1 MHEGKVA
8 AHVRY
13 YEDYIRHEMNRGR
26 SEQEVL
32 EELGD
37 PRLIAR
43 TILETSGMKAP
54 EVEYTIDEEPADHDE
69 GGVKVHS
76 FSGWKA
82 TLMMALIAAA
92 VIAMIVLVLGLA
104 IYLLPVIIAVM
115 LISWLIRKILR
126 YYGGMHNFCVEG
138 SYYSCKH
145 SIQEAMIMSNNN
157 MNRSG
162 NTTSSENGSYDSS
175 DSKNRTTNSRNS
187 SKNKS
192 NNSSKNKAD
201 DCNY

>member
-1 MHEGKVA
+1 MNKEAFIDTLRRALYGKVSDYELTD
-8 AHVRY
+8 HVRY
-13 YEDYIRHEMNRGR
+13 YEDYIRQEMNRGR

-54 EVEYTIDEEPADHDE
+54 EVGYTIDEKPADHEE
-69 GGVKVHS
+69 GGVKVHT

-115 LISWLIRKILR
+115 LISWLLRKILR
-126 YYGGMHNFCVEG
+126 
-138 SYYSCKH
+138 
-145 SIQEAMIMSNNN
+145 
-157 MNRSG
+157 
-162 NTTSSENGSYDSS
+162 
-175 DSKNRTTNSRNS
+175 
-187 SKNKS
+187 
-192 NNSSKNKAD
+192 
-201 DCNY
+201 

>member
-1 MHEGKVA
+1 MNKEAFIDTLRRALYGKVSDYELTD
-8 AHVRY
+8 HVRY
-13 YEDYIRHEMNRGR
+13 YEDYIRQEINRGR

-54 EVEYTIDEEPADHDE
+54 EVEYTIDEEPADHEE
-69 GGVKVHS
+69 GGVKVHT

-82 TLMMALIAAA
+82 TLMMALIEAA

-126 YYGGMHNFCVEG
+126 
-138 SYYSCKH
+138 
-145 SIQEAMIMSNNN
+145 
-157 MNRSG
+157 
-162 NTTSSENGSYDSS
+162 
-175 DSKNRTTNSRNS
+175 
-187 SKNKS
+187 
-192 NNSSKNKAD
+192 
-201 DCNY
+201 

>member
-1 MHEGKVA
+1 MNKEAFIDTLRRALYGKVSDYELTD
-8 AHVRY
+8 HVRY
-13 YEDYIRHEMNRGR
+13 YEDYIRQEMNRGR
-26 SEQEVL
+26 SEQEIL

-54 EVEYTIDEEPADHDE
+54 EVEYTIDEEPADHEE
-69 GGVKVHS
+69 GGVKVHT

-115 LISWLIRKILR
+115 LISWLLRKILR
-126 YYGGMHNFCVEG
+126 
-138 SYYSCKH
+138 
-145 SIQEAMIMSNNN
+145 
-157 MNRSG
+157 
-162 NTTSSENGSYDSS
+162 
-175 DSKNRTTNSRNS
+175 
-187 SKNKS
+187 
-192 NNSSKNKAD
+192 
-201 DCNY
+201 

>member
-1 MHEGKVA
+1 MNKEAFIDTLRRALYGKVSDYELTD
-8 AHVRY
+8 HVRY
-13 YEDYIRHEMNRGR
+13 YEDYIRQEMNRGR

-54 EVEYTIDEEPADHDE
+54 EVEYTIDEEPADHEE
-69 GGVKVHS
+69 GGVKVHT

-82 TLMMALIAAA
+82 TLMMALIASA

-115 LISWLIRKILR
+115 LISWLLRKILR
-126 YYGGMHNFCVEG
+126 
-138 SYYSCKH
+138 
-145 SIQEAMIMSNNN
+145 
-157 MNRSG
+157 
-162 NTTSSENGSYDSS
+162 
-175 DSKNRTTNSRNS
+175 
-187 SKNKS
+187 
-192 NNSSKNKAD
+192 
-201 DCNY
+201 

>member
-1 MHEGKVA
+1 MNKEAFIDTLRRALYGKVSDYELTD
-8 AHVRY
+8 HVRY
-13 YEDYIRHEMNRGR
+13 YEDYIRQEMNRGR

-54 EVEYTIDEEPADHDE
+54 EVEYTIDEEPADHEE
-69 GGVKVHS
+69 GGVKVHT

-82 TLMMALIAAA
+82 TLMMAPIAAA

-126 YYGGMHNFCVEG
+126 
-138 SYYSCKH
+138 
-145 SIQEAMIMSNNN
+145 
-157 MNRSG
+157 
-162 NTTSSENGSYDSS
+162 
-175 DSKNRTTNSRNS
+175 
-187 SKNKS
+187 
-192 NNSSKNKAD
+192 
-201 DCNY
+201 

>member
-1 MHEGKVA
+1 MNKEAFIDTLRRALYGKVSDYELTD
-8 AHVRY
+8 HVRY
-13 YEDYIRHEMNRGR
+13 YEDYIRQEMNRGR

-54 EVEYTIDEEPADHDE
+54 EVEYTIDEEPADHE
-69 GGVKVHS
+69 ERGVKVHT

-115 LISWLIRKILR
+115 LISWLLRKILR
-126 YYGGMHNFCVEG
+126 
-138 SYYSCKH
+138 
-145 SIQEAMIMSNNN
+145 
-157 MNRSG
+157 
-162 NTTSSENGSYDSS
+162 
-175 DSKNRTTNSRNS
+175 
-187 SKNKS
+187 
-192 NNSSKNKAD
+192 
-201 DCNY
+201 

>member
-1 MHEGKVA
+1 MNKEAFIDTLRRALYGKVSDYELTD
-8 AHVRY
+8 HVRY
-13 YEDYIRHEMNRGR
+13 YEDYIRQEMNRGK

-43 TILETSGMKAP
+43 TILETSVMKAP
-54 EVEYTIDEEPADHDE
+54 EVEYTIDEEPADHEE
-69 GGVKVHS
+69 GGVKVHT

-115 LISWLIRKILR
+115 LISWLLRKILR
-126 YYGGMHNFCVEG
+126 
-138 SYYSCKH
+138 
-145 SIQEAMIMSNNN
+145 
-157 MNRSG
+157 
-162 NTTSSENGSYDSS
+162 
-175 DSKNRTTNSRNS
+175 
-187 SKNKS
+187 
-192 NNSSKNKAD
+192 
-201 DCNY
+201 

>member
-1 MHEGKVA
+1 MNKEAFIDTLRRALYGKVSDYELTD
-8 AHVRY
+8 HVRY
-13 YEDYIRHEMNRGR
+13 YEDYIRQETNRGR

-54 EVEYTIDEEPADHDE
+54 EVAYTIDEEPADHEE
-69 GGVKVHS
+69 GGVKVHT

-115 LISWLIRKILR
+115 LISWLLRKILR
-126 YYGGMHNFCVEG
+126 
-138 SYYSCKH
+138 
-145 SIQEAMIMSNNN
+145 
-157 MNRSG
+157 
-162 NTTSSENGSYDSS
+162 
-175 DSKNRTTNSRNS
+175 
-187 SKNKS
+187 
-192 NNSSKNKAD
+192 
-201 DCNY
+201 

>member
-1 MHEGKVA
+1 MNKEAFIDTLRRALYGKVSDYELTD
-8 AHVRY
+8 HVRY
-13 YEDYIRHEMNRGR
+13 YEDYIRQEMNRGR

-32 EELGD
+32 EQLGD

-54 EVEYTIDEEPADHDE
+54 EVEYTIDEEPADHEE
-69 GGVKVHS
+69 GGVKVHT

-115 LISWLIRKILR
+115 LISWLLRKILR
-126 YYGGMHNFCVEG
+126 
-138 SYYSCKH
+138 
-145 SIQEAMIMSNNN
+145 
-157 MNRSG
+157 
-162 NTTSSENGSYDSS
+162 
-175 DSKNRTTNSRNS
+175 
-187 SKNKS
+187 
-192 NNSSKNKAD
+192 
-201 DCNY
+201 

>member
-1 MHEGKVA
+1 MNKEAFIDTLRRALSGKVSDYELTD
-8 AHVRY
+8 HVRY
-13 YEDYIRHEMNRGR
+13 YEDYIRQEMNRGR

-54 EVEYTIDEEPADHDE
+54 EVEYTIDEEPADHEE
-69 GGVKVHS
+69 GGVKVHT

-126 YYGGMHNFCVEG
+126 
-138 SYYSCKH
+138 
-145 SIQEAMIMSNNN
+145 
-157 MNRSG
+157 
-162 NTTSSENGSYDSS
+162 
-175 DSKNRTTNSRNS
+175 
-187 SKNKS
+187 
-192 NNSSKNKAD
+192 
-201 DCNY
+201 

>member
-1 MHEGKVA
+1 MMNKEAFIDTLRRALYGKVSDYELTD
-8 AHVRY
+8 HMRY
-13 YEDYIRHEMNRGR
+13 YEDYIRQEMNRGR

-54 EVEYTIDEEPADHDE
+54 EVEYTIDEEPADHEE
-69 GGVKVHS
+69 GGVKVHT

-115 LISWLIRKILR
+115 LISWLLRKILR
-126 YYGGMHNFCVEG
+126 
-138 SYYSCKH
+138 
-145 SIQEAMIMSNNN
+145 
-157 MNRSG
+157 
-162 NTTSSENGSYDSS
+162 
-175 DSKNRTTNSRNS
+175 
-187 SKNKS
+187 
-192 NNSSKNKAD
+192 
-201 DCNY
+201 

>member
-1 MHEGKVA
+1 MNRTEFLDTLRSQLSGQMHEGKVA

-13 YEDYIRHEMNRGR
+13 YEDYIRQEMNRGR

-37 PRLIAR
+37 SRLIAR

-54 EVEYTIDEEPADHDE
+54 EVEYTIDEEPADHEE
-69 GGVKVHS
+69 GGVKVHT

-115 LISWLIRKILR
+115 LISWLLRKILR
-126 YYGGMHNFCVEG
+126 
-138 SYYSCKH
+138 
-145 SIQEAMIMSNNN
+145 
-157 MNRSG
+157 
-162 NTTSSENGSYDSS
+162 
-175 DSKNRTTNSRNS
+175 
-187 SKNKS
+187 
-192 NNSSKNKAD
+192 
-201 DCNY
+201 

>member
-1 MHEGKVA
+1 MCVTMKN
-8 AHVRY
+8 
-13 YEDYIRHEMNRGR
+13 YIRQEMNRGR

-54 EVEYTIDEEPADHDE
+54 EVEYTIDEEPADHEE
-69 GGVKVHS
+69 GDVKVHT

-115 LISWLIRKILR
+115 LISWLLRKILR
-126 YYGGMHNFCVEG
+126 
-138 SYYSCKH
+138 
-145 SIQEAMIMSNNN
+145 
-157 MNRSG
+157 
-162 NTTSSENGSYDSS
+162 
-175 DSKNRTTNSRNS
+175 
-187 SKNKS
+187 
-192 NNSSKNKAD
+192 
-201 DCNY
+201 

>member
-1 MHEGKVA
+1 MNKEAFIDTLRRTLYGKVSDYELTD
-8 AHVRY
+8 HMRY
-13 YEDYIRHEMNRGR
+13 YEDYIRQEMNRGR

-54 EVEYTIDEEPADHDE
+54 EVEYTIDEEPADHEE
-69 GGVKVHS
+69 GGVKVHT

-115 LISWLIRKILR
+115 LISWLLRKILR
-126 YYGGMHNFCVEG
+126 
-138 SYYSCKH
+138 
-145 SIQEAMIMSNNN
+145 
-157 MNRSG
+157 
-162 NTTSSENGSYDSS
+162 
-175 DSKNRTTNSRNS
+175 
-187 SKNKS
+187 
-192 NNSSKNKAD
+192 
-201 DCNY
+201 

>member
-1 MHEGKVA
+1 MNKEAFIDTLRRALYGKVSDYELTD
-8 AHVRY
+8 HVRY
-13 YEDYIRHEMNRGR
+13 YEDYIRQEMNRGR

-54 EVEYTIDEEPADHDE
+54 EVEYTIDEEPADHEE
-69 GGVKVHS
+69 GGVKVHT

-92 VIAMIVLVLGLA
+92 VMAMIVLVLGLA

-115 LISWLIRKILR
+115 LISWLLRKILR
-126 YYGGMHNFCVEG
+126 
-138 SYYSCKH
+138 
-145 SIQEAMIMSNNN
+145 
-157 MNRSG
+157 
-162 NTTSSENGSYDSS
+162 
-175 DSKNRTTNSRNS
+175 
-187 SKNKS
+187 
-192 NNSSKNKAD
+192 
-201 DCNY
+201 

>member
-1 MHEGKVA
+1 MNKEAFIDTLRRALYGKVSDYELTD
-8 AHVRY
+8 HVRY
-13 YEDYIRHEMNRGR
+13 YEDYIRQEMNRGR

-54 EVEYTIDEEPADHDE
+54 EVEYTIDEEPADHEE
-69 GGVKVHS
+69 GGVKVHT

-82 TLMMALIAAA
+82 TLMMVLIAAA

-126 YYGGMHNFCVEG
+126 
-138 SYYSCKH
+138 
-145 SIQEAMIMSNNN
+145 
-157 MNRSG
+157 
-162 NTTSSENGSYDSS
+162 
-175 DSKNRTTNSRNS
+175 
-187 SKNKS
+187 
-192 NNSSKNKAD
+192 
-201 DCNY
+201 

>member
-1 MHEGKVA
+1 MNKEAFIDTLRRALYGKVSDYELTD
-8 AHVRY
+8 HVRY
-13 YEDYIRHEMNRGR
+13 YEDYIRQEMNRGR

-54 EVEYTIDEEPADHDE
+54 EVEYTIDEEPADHEE
-69 GGVKVHS
+69 GGVKVHT

-115 LISWLIRKILR
+115 LISWLLRKILR
-126 YYGGMHNFCVEG
+126 
-138 SYYSCKH
+138 
-145 SIQEAMIMSNNN
+145 
-157 MNRSG
+157 
-162 NTTSSENGSYDSS
+162 
-175 DSKNRTTNSRNS
+175 
-187 SKNKS
+187 
-192 NNSSKNKAD
+192 
-201 DCNY
+201 